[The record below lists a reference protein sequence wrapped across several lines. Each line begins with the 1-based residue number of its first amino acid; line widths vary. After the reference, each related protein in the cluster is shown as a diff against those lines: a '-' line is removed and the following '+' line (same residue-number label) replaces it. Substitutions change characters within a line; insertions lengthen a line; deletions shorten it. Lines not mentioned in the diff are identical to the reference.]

1 MSLNN
6 RAPIVAGG
14 RPMRV
19 DDLLQRNVFDVDEDP
34 HISIPG
40 DAEGQKGLPKRALTL
55 LCPAACYTM
64 VGERLLFSY
73 EGCLECGLCRVIVE
87 KGKIKWTYP
96 RSGRGIQY
104 RFT

>member
-1 MSLNN
+1 LSQQ
-6 RAPIVAGG
+6 AKPIK
-14 RPMRV
+14 V

-34 HISIPG
+34 HISIPK
-40 DAEGQKGLPKRALTL
+40 DPEGQKGLPKKALVL

-64 VGERLLFSY
+64 IDDSLLFSY
-73 EGCLECGLCRVIVE
+73 EGCLECGLCRVLAW
-87 KGKIKWTYP
+87 GKIRWEYP